1 MLLLPPVN
9 FPLYLR
15 NVTGAN
21 FERDFSGNVTNNN
34 EKILN
39 PLDGT
44 HREIIHKPANLAEFN
59 KSSKDNELEF
69 HTLQTVQNPEPST
82 TLLQTI
88 PALSDDLPL
97 LDQSENLMMGT
108 LHSLCT
114 LESSTI
120 DNFIVNEAPV
130 LTTTQT
136 CILDFNTTQSIVPP
150 DEKVPLEAQVLPLF
164 PTEQLKYDPGLDLAI
179 KQELEKN
186 TKELQEICDSTSIG
200 FITIP
205 ESAVVPDPI
214 PQPKVLRIEPTS
226 ENLDKIVQE
235 IMMPTAAPQPAP
247 PPPTPAVCQVVR
259 LTQTVLQVQQPP
271 PPLVKLEPISTT
283 TTTITEE
290 IKRKLA
296 AKTKK
301 KKELVVPEPVEP
313 TVVPIMENSIKKDCK
328 LCNKFFCSHEML
340 IKHCQQNCSG
350 RTQVGADTTCQI
362 CGEKFG
368 DRKLYLKHKKE
379 EHPESLL
386 TCSACNKTFF
396 LMQSLAR
403 HQKQT
408 CTNRVEYTC
417 RKCKSLHESLE
428 ALRKHMQ
435 TVHPE
440 NVVCHI
446 CQKVLATSQSLKR
459 HIKSHTNTKGGADLN
474 PESPSKFDLSETMD
488 SSDSSLKK
496 LSLNQVD
503 ISEELSLNDLTSWG
517 NTTDDIVDGMN
528 IDGESNFEE
537 ELMLFSSDTLTCEFC
552 GSTFSSNKLLL
563 KHLSTQ
569 HFPNTHWQPQ
579 TSSGSSAEDNDLT
592 GRSLTSVQCNDS

>member
-1 MLLLPPVN
+1 MIN
-9 FPLYLR
+9 IF
-15 NVTGAN
+15 A
-21 FERDFSGNVTNNN
+21 GNVTNNN

-88 PALSDDLPL
+88 PALSDNLPL
-97 LDQSENLMMGT
+97 LNQSENMLLGN
-108 LHSLCT
+108 LHSLCN
-114 LESSTI
+114 LENSPI
-120 DNFIVNEAPV
+120 NNFMVSETPALAN
-130 LTTTQT
+130 TDT
-136 CILDFNTTQSIVPP
+136 CILDFTETQSIVPP
-150 DEKVPLEAQVLPLF
+150 DEKVVTLEAQVLPLF
-164 PTEQLKYDPGLDLAI
+164 SAQQQLKYDPSLDLAI

-205 ESAVVPDPI
+205 ESAVVSSPI
-214 PQPKVLRIEPTS
+214 PQHQPKVIRIEPTS

-235 IMMPTAAPQPAP
+235 IMMPTATAPPAPVIHQVVQVTQPVLQVAP
-247 PPPTPAVCQVVR
+247 PPP
-259 LTQTVLQVQQPP
+259 PP
-271 PPLVKLEPISTT
+271 VKLEPISTT
-283 TTTITEE
+283 TTEE

-301 KKELVVPEPVEP
+301 KKEQVEQEP
-313 TVVPIMENSIKKDCK
+313 TVAAVVVPIMDNPMKKDCK
-328 LCNKFFCSHEML
+328 LCNKFFGSHDML

-350 RTQVGADTTCQI
+350 RTQAGADTTCQI
-362 CGEKFG
+362 CGAKFG

-386 TCSACNKTFF
+386 TCSACSKTFF

-417 RKCKSLHESLE
+417 RKCKSVHESLE

-459 HIKSHTNTKGGADLN
+459 HIKSHSKGSADLN
-474 PESPSKFDLSETMD
+474 PESPSKFELSETMD

-496 LSLNQVD
+496 LSLNQID
-503 ISEELSLNDLTSWG
+503 ISEDLSLNDLTSWG
-517 NTTDDIVDGMN
+517 TPNEISDGMN

-579 TSSGSSAEDNDLT
+579 TSSGSSVEDSDLT
-592 GRSLTSVQCNDS
+592 AGRSLTSVQCNDS

>member
-1 MLLLPPVN
+1 M
-9 FPLYLR
+9 
-15 NVTGAN
+15 
-21 FERDFSGNVTNNN
+21 
-34 EKILN
+34 
-39 PLDGT
+39 
-44 HREIIHKPANLAEFN
+44 
-59 KSSKDNELEF
+59 
-69 HTLQTVQNPEPST
+69 QNPEPST

-97 LDQSENLMMGT
+97 LNQSDNMLLGN
-108 LHSLCT
+108 LHSLCNLENSPISNFMVSETPT
-114 LESSTI
+114 LANAE
-120 DNFIVNEAPV
+120 
-130 LTTTQT
+130 T
-136 CILDFNTTQSIVPP
+136 CILDFTETQSIAPP
-150 DEKVPLEAQVLPLF
+150 DEKVPLVEQVLPLF
-164 PTEQLKYDPGLDLAI
+164 SAQQLKYDPGLDLAI

-205 ESAVVPDPI
+205 DSVVVPNPL

-235 IMMPTAAPQPAP
+235 IMMPTAAAQPAP
-247 PPPTPAVCQVVR
+247 QQPAVCQVVH
-259 LTQTVLQVQQPP
+259 LTQTVVQVQQQP
-271 PPLVKLEPISTT
+271 PPLVKLEPISITT
-283 TTTITEE
+283 TEE

-301 KKELVVPEPVEP
+301 KKELVEAEPVAAP
-313 TVVPIMENSIKKDCK
+313 VIVPIMDNPMKKDCK
-328 LCNKFFCSHEML
+328 LCNKFFNSHDML

-417 RKCKSLHESLE
+417 RKCKSVHESLE
-428 ALRKHMQ
+428 TLRKHMQ

-459 HIKSHTNTKGGADLN
+459 HIKSHSKGSADLN

-496 LSLNQVD
+496 LSLNQID
-503 ISEELSLNDLTSWG
+503 ISEDLSLNDLTSWG
-517 NTTDDIVDGMN
+517 TSTEVVDGLN

-579 TSSGSSAEDNDLT
+579 TSSGSSVEDNDLT